1 MKLTCEKT
9 SLAEA
14 INTVSKAVSTRTTLP
29 ILECILINV
38 YNDEITLTASDLDI
52 GIKTAPIKANVSET
66 GAFAIEARLFSEI
79 IRKLNGDN
87 VTIETNSDGKTA
99 VIKCGYSEFT
109 VMIQNPDDFPPLQEV
124 EKDFSYKIKQVD
136 LKNMINQTIF
146 SVAMDESKPVLT
158 GELMEIKNNST
169 NIVAVDGFRI
179 SCRRAETPEIEKP
192 VNVIIP
198 AKTMREISRILS
210 DSDEYT
216 EIFITDKHVLF
227 IVNGNTVVSRVID
240 GDYIKYEQTFT
251 DEFGTKIVVSKNE
264 LISALERA
272 SLISRDARKMPVKF
286 EISEGKII
294 ITSQTEM
301 GKAHEEVD
309 CTFEGSEL
317 KIAFNPRFLIEALKS
332 VEDDDVSIQFNSSL
346 SPCIIKPEEGDK
358 YKYLIL
364 PLRV

>member
-227 IVNGNTVVSRVID
+227 IVNGNTVVS
-240 GDYIKYEQTFT
+240 
-251 DEFGTKIVVSKNE
+251 KNE

-332 VEDDDVSIQFNSSL
+332 VEDDNVSIQFNSSL

>member
-1 MKLTCEKT
+1 
-9 SLAEA
+9 
-14 INTVSKAVSTRTTLP
+14 
-29 ILECILINV
+29 
-38 YNDEITLTASDLDI
+38 
-52 GIKTAPIKANVSET
+52 
-66 GAFAIEARLFSEI
+66 
-79 IRKLNGDN
+79 
-87 VTIETNSDGKTA
+87 
-99 VIKCGYSEFT
+99 
-109 VMIQNPDDFPPLQEV
+109 
-124 EKDFSYKIKQVD
+124 
-136 LKNMINQTIF
+136 
-146 SVAMDESKPVLT
+146 
-158 GELMEIKNNST
+158 
-169 NIVAVDGFRI
+169 
-179 SCRRAETPEIEKP
+179 
-192 VNVIIP
+192 
-198 AKTMREISRILS
+198 MREISRILS

-332 VEDDDVSIQFNSSL
+332 VEDDNVSIQFNSSL